1 MQEPIDAR
9 VRMGD
14 GIELHVREHRPD
26 AQAAAQ
32 AAALMEDG
40 PHSRPFLLVHG
51 LSSNARL
58 WDGVGRVL
66 AAAGHRSVAVDLRA
80 HGRSDPSD
88 ALTFPTLV
96 DDLARVI
103 DATGLD
109 RPIAV
114 GQSWGGNV
122 VLELGASRPDVVRGV
137 VGVDGGLIDLAARF
151 PDVAAC
157 WEALAPPTL
166 DHLRWEDL
174 TAGMGHRMGGWPD
187 GAVEAQLGNLTADPS
202 DGRVRAILTRE
213 RHRSIV
219 EHLYAHRPL
228 DRLTIL
234 EVPMLLLA
242 VTGGSRSVLDEDR
255 LETARSAARA
265 GLDVVRLPGRD
276 HDVHLQE
283 PATVTDLLLRWSTGD
298 RVPERVA

>member
-1 MQEPIDAR
+1 VQEPIDAR
-9 VRMGD
+9 VRMRD

-26 AQAAAQ
+26 VQAAAH
-32 AAALMEDG
+32 AEVGADA
-40 PHSRPFLLVHG
+40 RPFLLVHG

-58 WDGVGRVL
+58 WDGVGRAL
-66 AAAGHRSVAVDLRA
+66 AAAGHRSIAVDLRA

-96 DDLARVI
+96 DDLARI
-103 DATGLD
+103 MDATGLD
-109 RPIAV
+109 RPVAV

-122 VLELGASRPDVVRGV
+122 VLELGASQPDLVRGV

-174 TAGMGHRMGGWPD
+174 TAGIGQRLGGWPE

-228 DRLTIL
+228 DRLAAL

-242 VTGGSRSVLDEDR
+242 VTGGSRTVLDEDR
-255 LETARSAARA
+255 LEVARMAARA

-283 PATVTDLLLRWSTGD
+283 PATVTDLLLRWSSGGG
-298 RVPERVA
+298 VPELVA